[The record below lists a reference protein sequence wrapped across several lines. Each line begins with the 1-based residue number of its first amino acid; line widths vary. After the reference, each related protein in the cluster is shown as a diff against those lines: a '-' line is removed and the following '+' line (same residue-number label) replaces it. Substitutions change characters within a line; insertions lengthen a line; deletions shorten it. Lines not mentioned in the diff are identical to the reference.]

1 MVVKNGPT
9 RTDSYRQKIPWW
21 PKLRGG
27 SVVDLSCERVSCV
40 RSVVVAL
47 GCSVLFSR
55 LVSFRMNSILCTPR
69 PEYFSHLNERAH
81 SLFGY

>member
-1 MVVKNGPT
+1 MVVKNGLDLHAPT
-9 RTDSYRQKIPWW
+9 ATDKIPWW

-55 LVSFRMNSILCTPR
+55 
-69 PEYFSHLNERAH
+69 
-81 SLFGY
+81 FGIISYEFHIV